1 MAEAQSITP
10 KLTHSE
16 VLKSM
21 FYSHGPSNLRP
32 AYYNL
37 HIVMSGN
44 EEPRTRTNYL
54 RADQGP
60 VPSQGASESLSCRA
74 RGLGGGQ
81 EGVRRGSGGGQE
93 GVVLFCGARRAR
105 AKERRGDTA
114 RVVVR
119 KNGDV
124 RRSFRRGRKNRR
136 RGSGRE
142 NITHSGHQSQKGR
155 ENITIAGTNHK
166 RGERIYR

>member
-1 MAEAQSITP
+1 MALQRFDISPELMREKPNEAAKILWLLRRNPPFGEVLRSDLFKISDEMNVMAEAQSITP

-60 VPSQGASESLSCRA
+60 VFYRYCLSFLA
-74 RGLGGGQ
+74 
-81 EGVRRGSGGGQE
+81 
-93 GVVLFCGARRAR
+93 
-105 AKERRGDTA
+105 
-114 RVVVR
+114 
-119 KNGDV
+119 
-124 RRSFRRGRKNRR
+124 
-136 RGSGRE
+136 
-142 NITHSGHQSQKGR
+142 
-155 ENITIAGTNHK
+155 
-166 RGERIYR
+166 